1 MIDRHDGSEDR
12 LPAPD
17 EAVRLPAPDE
27 TLRLAAP
34 DEAGDAAPPTQWS
47 KEDAAREAQES
58 RQESGSEP
66 KEPAKGEQETTA
78 KRPAPAAQP
87 GDGEGAKPDTAKQDA
102 PGVPRTAIIVTLVVV
117 AALLGWGAYEHW
129 RQNSDAAQTQNR
141 TTQFIPTVRTVV
153 AKREDQPIE
162 TLLPGQ
168 TEAFQIANIF
178 ARATGYISDREV
190 DIGNRVKKGDLLV
203 HIAAPDLDQQ
213 LAQAVAQLG
222 QVEAALNQAQAQ
234 VTQATANLSLQKT
247 NLQRTNDLTQRG
259 FETVQNQQTQQTTV
273 QSNQSALETATAGVK
288 VAEANVRAQQASV
301 DRLRALAQF
310 EDVVAPFDGVVTA
323 RNVEVGDLLNADAG
337 SGTPMFT
344 VEEDDVL
351 RVSVHVPQY
360 SSAGIR
366 NGLEAKVTS
375 PEIPGRTFSGKV
387 ARSSVA
393 LLYST
398 RTLTVQV
405 DVPNPD
411 RALRA
416 GLFVDV
422 AFEVPRTQPN
432 VSIPSDALIFD
443 QHGARVAV
451 VGEGDQIKM
460 NKIDIYRDLGTS
472 LELKNGLSG
481 GEKVVVD
488 PPADLRDGSK
498 VKVAPDDEQKKD
510 AANNGAAK

>member
-1 MIDRHDGSEDR
+1 MNDRTYDPENR

-17 EAVRLPAPDE
+17 EVLRLPAPD
-27 TLRLAAP
+27 
-34 DEAGDAAPPTQWS
+34 D
-47 KEDAAREAQES
+47 AREAASPPQWADSGDRERMEARQRTGSRARES
-58 RQESGSEP
+58 AE
-66 KEPAKGEQETTA
+66 GEQETTGKA
-78 KRPAPAAQP
+78 PAPAARR
-87 GDGEGAKPDTAKQDA
+87 GHGEAAQTESEPAKEDA
-102 PGVPRTAIIVTLVVV
+102 PGVPRTAIIVALVVIV
-117 AALLGWGAYEHW
+117 ALLGWGAFEHW
-129 RQNSDAAQTQNR
+129 RQNSQAAQTQNR
-141 TTQFIPTVRTVV
+141 TTQFIPTVRTVI

-168 TEAFQIANIF
+168 TEAFQIANIY
-178 ARATGYISDREV
+178 ARATGYISERSV
-190 DIGNRVKKGDLLV
+190 DIGSRVKKGDLLV

-234 VTQATANLSLQKT
+234 VTQATANLSLQTT
-247 NLQRTNDLTQRG
+247 NLKRANDLTQRG

-288 VAEANVRAQQASV
+288 VAEANVRAQRASV
-301 DRLRALAQF
+301 DRLRALAAF

-323 RNVEVGDLLNADAG
+323 RNVEVGDLVNADAG
-337 SGTPMFT
+337 SGAPMFT

-366 NGLEAKVTS
+366 DGLEAKVTA

-398 RTLTVQV
+398 RTLTTQV

-411 RALRA
+411 GALRP
-416 GLFVDV
+416 GLFVNV
-422 AFEVPRTQPN
+422 AFYVPRTQPN

-443 QHGARVAV
+443 QHGAQVAV
-451 VGEGDQIKM
+451 VGEGDQIKKR
-460 NKIDIYRDLGTS
+460 KIDIYRDLGTS
-472 LELKNGLSG
+472 LELKNGLNG
-481 GEKVVVD
+481 GEKVVID
-488 PPADLRDGSK
+488 PPADLQEGSK
-498 VKVAPDDEQKKD
+498 VKLAPDNDQKKE
-510 AANNGAAK
+510 ANKSASK

>member
-1 MIDRHDGSEDR
+1 MNDRHDNPEDRSPPPDEALR

-17 EAVRLPAPDE
+17 EAGE
-27 TLRLAAP
+27 
-34 DEAGDAAPPTQWS
+34 AAPPTQWS
-47 KEDAAREAQES
+47 EED
-58 RQESGSEP
+58 SGER
-66 KEPAKGEQETTA
+66 KT
-78 KRPAPAAQP
+78 RAPAAQP
-87 GDGEGAKPDTAKQDA
+87 GHGEGARAETEPAKQDA
-102 PGVPRTAIIVTLVVV
+102 PGVPRTAIVVALVVV

-129 RQNSDAAQTQNR
+129 RQNSEAAQTQAR
-141 TTQFIPTVRTVV
+141 TTQFIPIVRTVI

-168 TEAFQIANIF
+168 TEAFQIANIY
-178 ARATGYISDREV
+178 ARATGYISERRV
-190 DIGNRVKKGDLLV
+190 DIGSRVKKGDLLV

-234 VTQATANLSLQKT
+234 VTQATANLTLQKT

-259 FETVQNQQTQQTTV
+259 FETVQNQRTQQTTV
-273 QSNQSALETATAGVK
+273 QSNQANLETANAGVK
-288 VAEANVRAQQASV
+288 VADANVRAQQASV
-301 DRLRALAQF
+301 DRLRALAAF
-310 EDVVAPFDGVVTA
+310 ENVVAPFDGVVTA
-323 RNVEVGDLLNADAG
+323 RNVEVGDLVNADAG

-366 NGLEAKVTS
+366 DGLEAKVTA
-375 PEIPGRTFSGKV
+375 PEMPGRTFSGKV

-398 RTLTVQV
+398 RTLTTEV

-411 RALRA
+411 GALRP
-416 GLFVDV
+416 GLFVNV
-422 AFEVPRTQPN
+422 AFDIPRSQPN
-432 VSIPSDALIFD
+432 VSIPADALIFD
-443 QHGARVAV
+443 QHGAQVAV
-451 VGEGDQIKM
+451 VGEGDQVKM
-460 NKIDIYRDLGTS
+460 DKIDIYRDLGAS

-481 GEKVVVD
+481 GEKVVID
-488 PPADLRDGSK
+488 PPVDLRNGSK
-498 VKVAPDDEQKKD
+498 VRLAPENDQKKD
-510 AANNGAAK
+510 MANNSASK

>member
-1 MIDRHDGSEDR
+1 MSDRHDSPEDRSPAPDEAIRLPAPEETLR

-17 EAVRLPAPDE
+17 D
-27 TLRLAAP
+27 
-34 DEAGDAAPPTQWS
+34 AGDAAPPTQWS
-47 KEDAAREAQES
+47 EEDAARVARES
-58 RQESGSEP
+58 LKESGSEP
-66 KEPAKGEQETTA
+66 KEQGTTA
-78 KRPAPAAQP
+78 KRPPARP
-87 GDGEGAKPDTAKQDA
+87 GEREGAKSDTAKADA
-102 PGVPRTAIIVTLVVV
+102 PRVPRTAIHVTLAVV

-141 TTQFIPTVRTVV
+141 TTHFIPTVRTVI

-273 QSNQSALETATAGVK
+273 QSNQSALETAIAGVK

-375 PEIPGRTFSGKV
+375 PEIPGRTFFGKI

-398 RTLTVQV
+398 RTLTAQV

-432 VSIPSDALIFD
+432 VSIPADALIFD

-510 AANNGAAK
+510 AANNGASK